1 MEFFG
6 NIIKGIM
13 IGIAN
18 IIPGVSGGTM
28 AVSLGIYDRLIGS
41 ISGLF
46 REFKKSILFLIPII
60 IGAGIGIVGFTYAI
74 EYLLDKHTFVT
85 CMAFVGL
92 ILGGLPAIF
101 SSMRAKVSSGGVGVF
116 GILAFVIAFAISGGM
131 PLLKESKDALTVI
144 AVTPGNM
151 VILFILGIVASATMV
166 IPGVSGSMMLMIF
179 GYYYAIINTIKTF
192 LDNLRAFD
200 LAGMKEGILL
210 LAPFGIGVVLGIFL
224 IAKLITFLFEK
235 YGVQT
240 FCAILGLVISSPIAI
255 FINTGLVSKL
265 DVAQAKSVYF
275 STKASVPQLESGISQ
290 YINSLA
296 ILLGT
301 YPQEIRPTL
310 ERIGKLPDYM
320 EPVGVGLPADLLLR
334 RPDVRQA
341 ERLVNAQAALLGA
354 SKSDWLP
361 QVFLK
366 GSVGYAAR
374 DLKDLTR
381 RKSMTFEIA
390 PTLSWTL
397 FSGTKLVNATKQAR
411 AQLDEAVHN
420 FNETVLTAVQETDN
434 AMNNYRNSIKQ
445 IVALREVRNQGQETL
460 KLSLELY
467 KQGLSPFQNV
477 LDALRSLLTYEN
489 QLTQA
494 EGSSLLYLVSLYQA
508 LGGGYKEN

>member
-200 LAGMKEGILL
+200 LAGMKDGILL
-210 LAPFGIGVVLGIFL
+210 LAPFGIGVALGIFL
-224 IAKLITFLFEK
+224 IEARLPVTVGDLIWNRPHGCRGFR
-235 YGVQT
+235 YGICGRAVNKKDRLREMIGKISYAHRRSFYT
-240 FCAILGLVISSPIAI
+240 VYLVP
-255 FINTGLVSKL
+255 
-265 DVAQAKSVYF
+265 
-275 STKASVPQLESGISQ
+275 VPQDRS
-290 YINSLA
+290 
-296 ILLGT
+296 
-301 YPQEIRPTL
+301 RHC
-310 ERIGKLPDYM
+310 
-320 EPVGVGLPADLLLR
+320 
-334 RPDVRQA
+334 
-341 ERLVNAQAALLGA
+341 
-354 SKSDWLP
+354 
-361 QVFLK
+361 
-366 GSVGYAAR
+366 
-374 DLKDLTR
+374 
-381 RKSMTFEIA
+381 EIA
-390 PTLSWTL
+390 YS
-397 FSGTKLVNATKQAR
+397 
-411 AQLDEAVHN
+411 
-420 FNETVLTAVQETDN
+420 
-434 AMNNYRNSIKQ
+434 
-445 IVALREVRNQGQETL
+445 
-460 KLSLELY
+460 
-467 KQGLSPFQNV
+467 
-477 LDALRSLLTYEN
+477 
-489 QLTQA
+489 
-494 EGSSLLYLVSLYQA
+494 
-508 LGGGYKEN
+508 

>member
-101 SSMRAKVSSGGVGVF
+101 SSMRAKVSSGGIGVF

-240 FCAILGLVISSPIAI
+240 FCAILGLVLSAPLAT
-255 FINTGLVSKL
+255 FIHNGLVPQLGSLSLGDLIWNRPHGCRGFHYGICGRAVNKKDRL
-265 DVAQAKSVYF
+265 RETIGKISYAHRRSFCIAYLV
-275 STKASVPQLESGISQ
+275 SVPQ
-290 YINSLA
+290 
-296 ILLGT
+296 
-301 YPQEIRPTL
+301 
-310 ERIGKLPDYM
+310 D
-320 EPVGVGLPADLLLR
+320 
-334 RPDVRQA
+334 
-341 ERLVNAQAALLGA
+341 
-354 SKSDWLP
+354 
-361 QVFLK
+361 
-366 GSVGYAAR
+366 
-374 DLKDLTR
+374 
-381 RKSMTFEIA
+381 
-390 PTLSWTL
+390 
-397 FSGTKLVNATKQAR
+397 
-411 AQLDEAVHN
+411 
-420 FNETVLTAVQETDN
+420 
-434 AMNNYRNSIKQ
+434 
-445 IVALREVRNQGQETL
+445 
-460 KLSLELY
+460 
-467 KQGLSPFQNV
+467 
-477 LDALRSLLTYEN
+477 
-489 QLTQA
+489 
-494 EGSSLLYLVSLYQA
+494 
-508 LGGGYKEN
+508 